1 MCTLEESIGSE
12 REKTFSEVAK
22 LLDISEEDIEEWII
36 LAMSHGI
43 IDAKIDQLEEKVIIK
58 TTTVRQIKKDEWIK
72 IQEKIRFWKQRFLQ
86 LENVLQVE
94 SSLNQ

>member
-43 IDAKIDQLEEKVIIK
+43 IDAKID
-58 TTTVRQIKKDEWIK
+58 
-72 IQEKIRFWKQRFLQ
+72 
-86 LENVLQVE
+86 
-94 SSLNQ
+94 